1 MKDEYLDK
9 TWKETVENPN
19 LNDQPAFAEMKK
31 LAMHAIDSAAGIW
44 LSESYVYS
52 AWWPW
57 VKNYYGEIR
66 VGAWRSAPILARV
79 WIDQDLKKKMG
90 YGDSVRLRTSIPGC

>member
-1 MKDEYLDK
+1 MDK
-9 TWKETVENPN
+9 GLERIVENPD
-19 LNDQPAFAEMKK
+19 LPAKEAFAEMKK
-31 LAMHAIDSAAGIW
+31 LGVYAIDQAPAIW
-44 LSESYVYS
+44 LPGPYVYS

-90 YGDSVRLRTSIPGC
+90 YE

>member
-1 MKDEYLDK
+1 MLP
-9 TWKETVENPN
+9 VP
-19 LNDQPAFAEMKK
+19 
-31 LAMHAIDSAAGIW
+31 
-44 LSESYVYS
+44 YVYG

-79 WIDQDLKKKMG
+79 WIDQEMKKAMG
-90 YGDSVRLRTSIPGC
+90 FE